1 MVNRTRTILQQLDM
15 LSRGNGL
22 FRVSAEG
29 RSSGERK
36 ILETHEWRA
45 RLESFLIQAGNHGA
59 DWVYFRLDCEAGG
72 PKPEVFIYDRSST
85 MIDADNPSEVGR
97 LHLEL
102 WNYGKVPLAFIFR
115 PVGVDVFNL
124 LQPPEFAPS
133 GLISPKPLDF
143 LPLAQAET
151 LALAGA
157 AAKGIA
163 ANQDQGWRRFSGR
176 NFDNGSFW
184 EAPENRDLGS
194 GEKSSMATMVK
205 EMRLVRDRLE
215 KEFAR
220 HPTLPEAVS
229 KDAKPFVRRLL
240 ILTLMVRF
248 MEECGIIPPDY
259 FENGTPKAT
268 GGFKSLLGSPK
279 KLLKAL
285 DRLAKDFNG
294 DIFRVADRK
303 GEVPIRSILKTLAG
317 HEEVLRPIAEFAD
330 GSMKGEQRYFW
341 ERYSFR
347 HLPVEAISYVYE
359 DFLDGKSQSYFTP
372 HHLVDLLLDEAM
384 PSRRVRAAL
393 EANPPKQKNS
403 SPAFAVLDPSCGSGV
418 FLVGAWQR
426 LVEAFRL
433 VDATPTP
440 ERLKLLME
448 QNIHGVDKE
457 PDSVELT
464 IFSLCVALCST
475 FPEKENDPGYTFRK
489 LQELKFPNLKS
500 DATVR
505 RNIDLGDFFT
515 RRKVLLADRL
525 RFQVIIGNP
534 PFESVLT
541 EEATLFDRI
550 STDEAGKTWEPV
562 PDNNIAYLFLRAVPP
577 LLTQGGRACLV
588 QNAGLIYNTKPH
600 AFRKSLFG
608 NWHVPA
614 ILDFASIS
622 GLFKTRTPTKRAESE
637 SEKSVGVKTV
647 AVVIDHREPEFNSPV
662 LHVTFRRTYA
672 LQEREVFEIDPQDL
686 HWIPRALAATESR
699 VWKANLLGGGRL
711 LETYQSLI
719 SGRSFGQYL
728 AELERDRGWIQS
740 EGVITADVGS
750 YGKEASGAKRRY
762 KPQHRPEYASLDM
775 INTEG
780 LSNSGIDPSRISKSN
795 LEWFLWPRDRRLF
808 DPPHILIKEHELLP
822 FVIREEGEPLL
833 FRNEIVG
840 IKAPVEDTQILRE
853 IAETLAIIRHNFP
866 FFAAFGPRY
875 LTGRQSAVLKKDI
888 MDLPFPENSMFLFR
902 GIQKHLRDDVL
913 NFMIPLIKDN
923 QRTQAELAC
932 DSKPKEVTDYVK
944 VYLEVMHSAFPDLK
958 ISSKPLD
965 LGRAWL
971 VAFHRGNEPPADFGD
986 TESLVEHLDGL
997 LVKEMGKS
1005 LRCMRIVRHF
1015 HGKSLYILKP
1025 KPRRYWLK
1033 SAAIRD
1039 ADEMFAWWAA
1049 QSAKKAKTKA

>member
-85 MIDADNPSEVGR
+85 LSDADNPIDVGQ

-115 PVGVDVFNL
+115 PVGVEVFNL
-124 LQPPEFAPS
+124 LQPPEFGNS
-133 GLISPKPLDF
+133 GLISPKPLEF
-143 LPLAQAET
+143 LPLSPAAT

-194 GEKSSMATMVK
+194 SEKSSMATMVK

-259 FENGTPKAT
+259 FENGTPKAA

-384 PSRRVRAAL
+384 PARRIRAAL
-393 EANPPKQKNS
+393 EANPPKRKNS
-403 SPAFAVLDPSCGSGV
+403 PPAFPVLDPSCGSGV

-433 VDATPTP
+433 VDAAPTP

-475 FPEKENDPGYTFRK
+475 FPENENDPGYTFRK

-505 RNIDLGDFFT
+505 RNIDLGDFFI

-534 PFESVLT
+534 PFESELT
-541 EEATLFDRI
+541 KEAALFDRI

-588 QNAGLIYNTKPH
+588 QNAGLIYNTKPQ

-622 GLFKTRTPTKRAESE
+622 GLFKTRTPTKRAESD

-647 AVVIDHREPEFNSPV
+647 AVVLDHREPELNSPV

-672 LQEREVFEIDPQDL
+672 LKEREVFEIDPQDL
-686 HWIPRALAATESR
+686 HWIPRNLAATEPR

-711 LETYQSLI
+711 LETYRFASEGTSLRDHI
-719 SGRSFGQYL
+719 
-728 AELERDRGWIQS
+728 AELENTRGWVHS
-740 EGVITADVGS
+740 EGFIAGTPIDTLP
-750 YGKEASGAKRRY
+750 YRAKW
-762 KPQHRPEYASLDM
+762 KLLLTKQLANDSIPALSQLDP
-775 INTEG
+775 
-780 LSNSGIDPSRISKSN
+780 SGIEDYERKRN
-795 LEWFLWPRDRRLF
+795 DKLF
-808 DPPHILIKEHELLP
+808 HPPHLLVKEHETFPLVL
-822 FVIREEGEPLL
+822 RMKGDPLL
-833 FRNEIVG
+833 FRHKIVG
-840 IKAPVEDTQILRE
+840 FSAPDTSEDREELQRLYEFLRDNRKS
-853 IAETLAIIRHNFP
+853 AK
-866 FFAAFGPRY
+866 FFAAFGPQY
-875 LTGRQSAVLKKDI
+875 LIFRMGTPLKKSLMDI
-888 MDLPFPENSMFLFR
+888 PYPEDGKVLFS
-902 GIQKHLRDDVL
+902 GVQNHLRDDVL

-923 QRTQAELAC
+923 QRTQAKLAC
-932 DSKPKEVTDYVK
+932 DSKLKEVADYVK
-944 VYLEVMHSAFPDLK
+944 VYLEIMHSVFPDLK
-958 ISSKPLD
+958 SSSKPVD

-971 VAFHRGNEPPADFGD
+971 VAFHRGDEPPADFGE

-997 LVKEMGKS
+997 LIKEMGKS

-1049 QSAKKAKTKA
+1049 QSAKKAKTKT